1 MGLINQQIDGLR
13 RYLKR
18 HSAIAWIL
26 SILWVLAIGSITFI
40 WNLGSVGLV
49 DETEPLFAEATRQM
63 TVTGDWITP
72 YFNGETRFDKPP
84 LIYWLMAIAY
94 RLIGPNEWATRLP
107 SALAAIVLMGM
118 GFYTLRRFGMPL
130 RDTQPSSTQQWLSAW
145 IGAALMALNLSTL
158 IWGRTGVSDMLLTGC
173 VGLALLTFFCGYA
186 TYPAHPHVAILS
198 PWYLACYVLMG
209 LAVLTKGPIGI
220 VLPGLIIGS
229 FLLYVGRLQEVWREM
244 RPLWGLAIILAIALP
259 WYILVTLANGEA
271 FIDSFFGYHNLERF
285 TSVVNRHS
293 APWYFYVVVVLVG
306 FAPWSFYLPVAIAR
320 LQFWQRSTWQQQP
333 RSHQLGLFAL
343 FWFVGIFGFFT
354 IAVTK
359 LPSYVLPLMPAA
371 AILVALLWSEQ
382 MTQPPLPDCGRI
394 DRRSTDRW
402 GMKLSGLLN
411 SVFFL
416 GVAGSLLSI
425 PRWLASDAETPALG
439 SLLQASGALTWGA
452 AIAVTAALIAFFLLY
467 CRQTRWLWLVNLV
480 AWLAL
485 LSFTLMPTL
494 LIVDAQRQLP
504 IRHLA
509 QTVVNLRQPGEALVM
524 ISLKKPSLVFYAQ
537 QPVVFM
543 RETRS
548 IVRYLR
554 EQARNQANVSS
565 LLLLGYPEKLAEIGL
580 QTRQYQTL
588 DQAGAYQ
595 LVRVSKRELAQL

>member
-13 RYLKR
+13 RHLKR
-18 HSAIAWIL
+18 HSAVAWIL

-229 FLLYVGRLQEVWREM
+229 FLLYVGCLQEVWREM

-343 FWFVGIFGFFT
+343 FWFVGTFGFFT

-452 AIAVTAALIAFFLLY
+452 AIAVTAALVAFFLLY